1 MRTDY
6 SYLGSG
12 RILARRRA
20 LVGSGFL
27 ELGNCSALSIA
38 VESEVKQ
45 LRDFRQPGGGTYNRV
60 DRITGVNI
68 SLTAHDLSPLN
79 LALAL
84 YGSSEAVVA
93 GAVTDELTLAAKGS
107 YARLEGSPSAIT
119 SVSPAGT
126 GAAYVAGTDYIFQ
139 HGALYIP
146 ATSNITAPTGNTP
159 NIKVTYAGNKGALI
173 QALTMS
179 APELEF
185 MFLGLNEADS
195 GSPMRVD
202 IWRARLG
209 PAANLP
215 LIGDEYAALEMTGAA
230 LSDSSKPAGTSQY
243 FQAFVADLTTD

>member
-20 LVGSGFL
+20 LAGSGFF
-27 ELGNCSALSIA
+27 ELGNCSALAIA
-38 VESEVKQ
+38 VESEAKS

-60 DRITGVNI
+60 DRVTGVNV

-79 LALAL
+79 LALSL
-84 YGSSEAVVA
+84 YGNAEAVVA
-93 GAVTDELTLAAKGS
+93 GPVTDELALAVKGS
-107 YARLEGSPSAIT
+107 YLRLEGAPSAIT
-119 SVSPAGT
+119 SVSPATTGT
-126 GAAYVAGTDYIFQ
+126 SYIAGVDYVFQ
-139 HGALYIP
+139 NGALYIP
-146 ATSNITAPTGNTP
+146 ATSNIALPTGNTP
-159 NIKVTYAGNKGALI
+159 NVKVTYTGQKGHLV
-173 QALTMS
+173 QALTAA

-195 GSPMRVD
+195 GSAVQVN

-230 LSDSSKPAGTSQY
+230 LSDSSRPQGTSQY
-243 FQAFVADLTTD
+243 FQAFIADTTT